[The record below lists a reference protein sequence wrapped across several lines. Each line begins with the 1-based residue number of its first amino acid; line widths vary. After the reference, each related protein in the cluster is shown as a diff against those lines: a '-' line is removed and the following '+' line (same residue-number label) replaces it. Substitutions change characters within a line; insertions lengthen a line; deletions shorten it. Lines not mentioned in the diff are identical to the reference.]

1 METASKTQ
9 QEARGT
15 NRVLDALAALAA
27 LLDRT
32 IHEVKGLDSDFQD
45 RLLQAVHE
53 TEASLQGQAAQHLE
67 KALSE
72 TRTKFEDQLKS
83 KLLEITAQW
92 DTERTRLNGEL
103 DRLTKSSAQWEVER
117 SRLNG
122 ELERLARVQA
132 ATQIEA
138 EKALTAMKSLSAL
151 KGGAPVNSE
160 ALTKEITRVEG
171 LIKEISDLIEN
182 PATELSTVIRKNVER
197 AELESY
203 LKGIRF
209 AVNGGG
215 SK

>member
-1 METASKTQ
+1 MSKQ
-9 QEARGT
+9 QEERGT
-15 NRVLDALAALAA
+15 DGVLEALSTLAA

-32 IHEVKGLDSDFQD
+32 IHEVRGLDSDFQN

-67 KALSE
+67 QAVNE
-72 TRTKFEDQLKS
+72 TRIKFEEQLKS
-83 KLLEITAQW
+83 KLAETAAGW
-92 DTERTRLNGEL
+92 DSERNRLNSEL
-103 DRLTKSSAQWEVER
+103 DRLTQSSAQWEMER

-122 ELERLARVQA
+122 ELERLTRVQA

-138 EKALTAMKSLSAL
+138 ERAITAMRSVSASRA
-151 KGGAPVNSE
+151 GGGVNSE
-160 ALTKEITRVEG
+160 AVTKEIERVEG
-171 LIKEISDLIEN
+171 LIQQISDLIED

-203 LKGIRF
+203 LRGIRF

-215 SK
+215 LK

>member
-1 METASKTQ
+1 METASKTA
-9 QEARGT
+9 QEPRSTDRLVEALST
-15 NRVLDALAALAA
+15 LAAM
-27 LLDRT
+27 LDRT

-67 KALSE
+67 NALNE
-72 TRTKFEDQLKS
+72 TRAKFEEQFKT
-83 KLLEITAQW
+83 KLAEMAAEW
-92 DTERTRLNGEL
+92 DSERTRLNSEL
-103 DRLTKSSAQWEVER
+103 DRLTQSSAQWEQER

-138 EKALTAMKSLSAL
+138 EKALTAMKAVSSA
-151 KGGAPVNSE
+151 KAGSVINNQ
-160 ALTKEITRVEG
+160 ALAKEIERVDG
-171 LIKEISDLIEN
+171 LIKQITELIDN

-197 AELESY
+197 SELEFY
-203 LKGIRF
+203 LRGIRY
-209 AVNGGG
+209 ALNGGG